1 MAGKNLLVMH
11 GGGPTAVINASLYGI
26 VDEAKRSGAFAH
38 VYGSHGGP
46 AGMLSGTYIALDEID
61 DDVLAGLR
69 DAPGSAIGTGRDA
82 LGGHYPQMVEVLVKN
97 GIDVVML
104 TGGNGTM
111 NTCALLQEACREA
124 GADIQVI
131 GVPKTMDNDIA
142 EIDHAPGYG
151 SAARYAAQS
160 VGEVCCDVHSM
171 PIHIVVVEVMGRSAG
186 WVAAATALAEQCGQ
200 DGPDLIYVPERAFD
214 EEAFL
219 ADCKRLIEEKG
230 GGVVVASEG
239 LHDAEGNPIV
249 DPIMEVE
256 RETYFGDVSS
266 HLANLIVARLGY
278 KARSEK
284 PGLLGRA
291 SMTLRSERDVD
302 EAEEVGRAAVRAAL
316 DGATGVMVGIKRV
329 PGEEYA
335 VTTDLIDV
343 ERVRLIERLLPDEF
357 INEAGNGVTQA
368 FKDWAAPLVGD
379 LPQFVSFL

>member
-111 NTCALLQEACREA
+111 NTSRAAA
-124 GADIQVI
+124 G
-131 GVPKTMDNDIA
+131 GVPRGRCGHPGDRRA
-142 EIDHAPGYG
+142 QDHGQRHRRDRPRPGYG

-200 DGPDLIYVPERAFD
+200 GGPDLIYVPERAFD
-214 EEAFL
+214 EEAFWPT
-219 ADCKRLIEEKG
+219 
-230 GGVVVASEG
+230 AS
-239 LHDAEGNPIV
+239 A
-249 DPIMEVE
+249 
-256 RETYFGDVSS
+256 
-266 HLANLIVARLGY
+266 
-278 KARSEK
+278 
-284 PGLLGRA
+284 
-291 SMTLRSERDVD
+291 
-302 EAEEVGRAAVRAAL
+302 
-316 DGATGVMVGIKRV
+316 
-329 PGEEYA
+329 
-335 VTTDLIDV
+335 
-343 ERVRLIERLLPDEF
+343 
-357 INEAGNGVTQA
+357 
-368 FKDWAAPLVGD
+368 
-379 LPQFVSFL
+379 

>member
-1 MAGKNLLVMH
+1 MAGNNLLVMH

-26 VDEAKRSGAFAH
+26 VDEAKRSGAFEH

-46 AGMLSGTYIALDEID
+46 AGMLSGAYIDLGSMGDAELS
-61 DDVLAGLR
+61 LLC

-82 LGGHYPQMVEVLVKN
+82 LGGHYPQMVEILVRN

-111 NTCALLQEACREA
+111 NTCALLREACREA
-124 GADIQVI
+124 GADIQVV

-151 SAARYAAQS
+151 SAARYAAVS

-186 WVAAATALAEQCGQ
+186 WVAAATALAEECGQ
-200 DGPDLIYVPERAFD
+200 GGPDLIYMPERAFD
-214 EEAFL
+214 EEVFL
-219 ADCKRLIEEKG
+219 ADCQRLISEKG

-239 LHDAEGNPIV
+239 LHDAGGNPIV

-291 SMTLRSERDVD
+291 SMGLRSRTDVD
-302 EAEEVGRAAVRAAL
+302 EAVAVGRAAVQAAL
-316 DGATGVMVGIKRV
+316 AGETGVMVGIQRV
-329 PGEEYA
+329 SGDEYA
-335 VTTDLIDV
+335 VETNLIDV
-343 ERVRLIERLLPDEF
+343 ERVRMVERVVPDEF
-357 INEAGNGVTQA
+357 INEAGNGVTEA
-368 FKDWAAPLVGD
+368 FKAWAKPLVGEM
-379 LPQFVSFL
+379 PRFVSFL